1 VVDLDALRGET
12 ITSIGLPSVPNSELR
27 FELDDVMAG
36 IGIECKRNL
45 PTGTTRPP
53 AAIDQTVSRL

>member
-1 VVDLDALRGET
+1 LNWNALRDET
-12 ITSIGLPSVPNSELR
+12 ITPTGLPSVSNSELL

-45 PTGTTRPP
+45 PSGAARHST
-53 AAIDQTVSRL
+53 AIDQTVSRL

>member
-1 VVDLDALRGET
+1 LIWNALRDET
-12 ITSIGLPSVPNSELR
+12 ITPMGLPSVSNSELL

-45 PTGTTRPP
+45 PAGAIRLPT
-53 AAIDQTVSRL
+53 AIDQTV

>member
-12 ITSIGLPSVPNSELR
+12 ITSMGLPSVPNSALR

-45 PTGTTRPP
+45 P
-53 AAIDQTVSRL
+53 AEAIR

>member
-1 VVDLDALRGET
+1 MRDET
-12 ITSIGLPSVPNSELR
+12 ITPIGLPSVSNSELL

-45 PTGTTRPP
+45 PAGAIRPSP
-53 AAIDQTVSRL
+53 AIGQTV

>member
-1 VVDLDALRGET
+1 VRDET
-12 ITSIGLPSVPNSELR
+12 ITPNGLPSVSNHELL

-45 PTGTTRPP
+45 PTDAIRPSP
-53 AAIDQTVSRL
+53 AIGQTAGRL

>member
-1 VVDLDALRGET
+1 LRDET
-12 ITSIGLPSVPNSELR
+12 ITPVGLPSVPNRELL

-45 PTGTTRPP
+45 PAGTTRPSL
-53 AAIDQTVSRL
+53 ANGDTVSRL